1 MLVGC
6 SNTAYHTMTGHSKQS
21 DIIEYTFQNALEY
34 NADGIISYWQDKTTG
49 KSGHV
54 QPIYASNKPASTP
67 RPIPNFLSI

>member
-34 NADGIISYWQDKTTG
+34 NSDGIIS
-49 KSGHV
+49 
-54 QPIYASNKPASTP
+54 
-67 RPIPNFLSI
+67 